1 MRKDFYEQ
9 LDRLYFSQPKS
20 IEAFLQE
27 TLTQCRQEQDSEGI
41 VAVFNELGGFFR
53 GRARYEDSLLCFQEA
68 LKQMKGLG
76 LTESVPYL
84 TALMNRAGTLRL
96 VGRAEES
103 VSDFRRVLALLKG
116 ETGKIPYIRAATLNN
131 LWLAYQDLAR
141 LDQAEDCARQAL
153 TILQA
158 MPGMEAEIASS
169 GNNLASLSLRQ
180 DRLEDADHWLTEAMA
195 YYQSPAGEHDPHL
208 ANAYTT
214 LASLRFR
221 QGRLEDAL
229 ACYTKAAAATEHFF
243 GKNENY
249 ASLLYDTALVAHAL
263 GRADATAYLSQAVA
277 IYETLQESA
286 DPMRNQ
292 AQQLLA
298 EWREDL

>member
-1 MRKDFYEQ
+1 MRKDFYGQ

-41 VAVFNELGGFFR
+41 VAVSNELGGFFR

-131 LWLAYQDLAR
+131 LGLAYQDLAR

-195 YYQSPAGEHDPHL
+195 YYQSPAGEHDSHL
-208 ANAYTT
+208 ANAYTTT

-229 ACYTKAAAATEHFF
+229 ACYTKVAAATEHFF
-243 GKNENY
+243 RKEPKLCL
-249 ASLLYDTALVAHAL
+249 ASIRYRSRRPCTWA
-263 GRADATAYLSQAVA
+263 GR
-277 IYETLQESA
+277 
-286 DPMRNQ
+286 RNGVSVPSRRN
-292 AQQLLA
+292 L
-298 EWREDL
+298 